1 MARKIPKIFKNFYVV
16 SLLVFIVWILF
27 LDGNDL
33 ITQYDRRQRLEE
45 LEQEKVYFEQEI
57 KKVEREQEALS
68 SDSQAI
74 ERFAREKFF
83 LKKPKE
89 DVYVIE
95 EQESE
100 IEE

>member
-1 MARKIPKIFKNFYVV
+1 MARKIPKILKNFYVLS
-16 SLLVFIVWILF
+16 SLIFVVWIIF

-33 ITQYDRRQRLEE
+33 IIQYGRRQRLEK

-57 KKVEREQEALS
+57 KKVAREQEALS
-68 SDSQAI
+68 TDSQAI

-83 LKKPKE
+83 LKKPNE

-95 EQESE
+95 EEQSE
-100 IEE
+100 LEK